1 MKKRVLCVDDE
12 PSILKALTRLFR
24 KEPFEF
30 ITYDSPVKALEDLD
44 IIQPTV
50 VISDH
55 CMPEM
60 SGIEFLEKVSYKKP
74 DCASII
80 LTGQADL
87 ETVIDA
93 VNKGHIYRFIQ
104 KPWDEDELKTQ
115 IYSALQHRD
124 SAVSLRTIIDALTDE
139 IIENDKTQKSLQ
151 LFTEAISDELTLPLV
166 IIDGYLQLLQ
176 VSLQNHE
183 PSRSY
188 LPNIRKQVNLIE
200 ETVAKIKSMAQKL
213 TAKQQ

>member
-12 PSILKALTRLFR
+12 PSILRALTRLFR

-30 ITYDSPVKALEDLD
+30 ITYDSPLKALEDLD

-60 SGIEFLEKVSYKKP
+60 TGIEFLEKVGYRIP
-74 DCASII
+74 GCASVI

-87 ETVIDA
+87 ETAIDA

-151 LFTEAISDELTLPLV
+151 LFTEAISDELTLPLA

-176 VSLQNHE
+176 GC
-183 PSRSY
+183 
-188 LPNIRKQVNLIE
+188 LPNHKLSKRYLSNIRIQVDKIE
-200 ETVAKIKSMAQKL
+200 KTVKKIESVARMLAEK
-213 TAKQQ
+213 